1 MDPNQVMNNLRKVGD
16 VLEIDTVKPGLKCL
30 QALVSTG
37 KGMADECVRAAEDDD
52 DADGAGS
59 GSGSRGRGAE
69 GAAIREEAAALV
81 RQHMACGA
89 NLECVMSCVVTCA
102 D

>member
-37 KGMADECVRAAEDDD
+37 KGMADECDRLSDSFIPYQRSIFLICSVAYFFENQT
-52 DADGAGS
+52 S
-59 GSGSRGRGAE
+59 KE
-69 GAAIREEAAALV
+69 
-81 RQHMACGA
+81 
-89 NLECVMSCVVTCA
+89 TKF
-102 D
+102 